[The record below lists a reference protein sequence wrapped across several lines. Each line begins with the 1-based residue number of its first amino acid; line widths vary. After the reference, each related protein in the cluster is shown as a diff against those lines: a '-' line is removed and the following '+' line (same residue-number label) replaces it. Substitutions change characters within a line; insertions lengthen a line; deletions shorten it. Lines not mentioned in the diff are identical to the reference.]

1 MFDISIISALFAGL
15 LSFASPC
22 VLPIVPFYLS
32 YLAGVGMNQINSDA
46 QIDRNHA
53 AAGCPCGD
61 IFCCWCDNYFY
72 GAWSRGHDLR
82 AGSTRVFRYPSLVC
96 SGDNYSNGIT
106 FSWRN

>member
-46 QIDRNHA
+46 QIASATRRRA
-53 AAGCPCGD
+53 VLAATIFAAGVIT
-61 IFCCWCDNYFY
+61 IFMGWGLRPRPLGRWFGSISISCD
-72 GAWSRGHDLR
+72 
-82 AGSTRVFRYPSLVC
+82 GSQRR
-96 SGDNYSNGIT
+96 
-106 FSWRN
+106 